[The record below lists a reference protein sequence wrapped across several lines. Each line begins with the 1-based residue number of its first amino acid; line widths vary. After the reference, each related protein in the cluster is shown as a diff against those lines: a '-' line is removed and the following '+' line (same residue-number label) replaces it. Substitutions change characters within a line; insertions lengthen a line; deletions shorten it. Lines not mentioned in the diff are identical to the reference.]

1 MERSDSLNWSEP
13 TGLLASCEH
22 GIGGVLICVTFIVT
36 NAEGWFITLFQL
48 LMKTF
53 GLLAGYNKPRNMIKS
68 TTKKNVLG
76 AIALSAVL
84 PIAAQAAVV
93 TWDNGGTGS
102 LWTTAENWSN
112 NAVPTNADQVTIGNG
127 FTVDYDV
134 TSAFGNIQPAT
145 LNVDGT
151 LNLTTVTRA
160 NGRTIDVG
168 ATGSITGSGFFDLD
182 RGTFTFEN
190 GADVSTTQWEQK
202 GTNIFSY
209 NLGASG
215 FQTLTPGTFRFGGGA
230 TIANATYN
238 VDMAS
243 YTGGLGII
251 TLMDFGSD
259 AGSMD
264 NATFQGA
271 GGLNVLNNG
280 GYTANLQWNDTTE
293 AIELNIT
300 AVPEPSSAAL
310 LGLGG
315 VALILRRRK

>member
-1 MERSDSLNWSEP
+1 
-13 TGLLASCEH
+13 
-22 GIGGVLICVTFIVT
+22 
-36 NAEGWFITLFQL
+36 
-48 LMKTF
+48 
-53 GLLAGYNKPRNMIKS
+53 MIKS
-68 TTKKNVLG
+68 TTIKYVFG
-76 AIALSAVL
+76 ALALSAVL

-93 TWDNGGTGS
+93 TWDGGGGDTSWING
-102 LWTTAENWSN
+102 ANWSN

-134 TSAFGNIQPAT
+134 TTSNGTIPPT
-145 LNVDGT
+145 MLNVDGT
-151 LNLTTVTRA
+151 LNLTVTTRA
-160 NGRTIDVG
+160 GGRTINVG
-168 ATGSITGSGFFDLD
+168 ATGSITGSGFFDLNG
-182 RGTFTFEN
+182 GTFTFEN
-190 GADVSTTQWEQK
+190 GADVSTTEWEQK

-215 FQTLTPGTFRFGGGA
+215 FQTLTPGAFRFGGGA

-238 VDMAS
+238 VDMLN
-243 YTGGLGII
+243 YTGGVGVV